1 MRREAANRGLF
12 DMRHV
17 FGVLGV
23 LAAGTLLLVSAAMN
37 WRFGYS
43 LGKTEFDATIYGTA
57 SAAADV
63 LKALIPFLILL
74 AIRARN
80 WSQAL
85 GGILLLAICSSYS
98 LTSSLGFAALNRAD
112 TVSERAVSAATY
124 KDLRSEMDYLR
135 GQMGQ
140 LPEHRPA
147 GVVESNIDRM
157 KQHRR
162 WDSTRGCTNATVTPS
177 IEYCEQFH
185 TLEAELAA
193 ARKAAELDGRMV
205 AVRTQLDDA
214 RHAGPTTEADPQAAI
229 LSTIS
234 GLGTD
239 KIQLGLTILVS
250 LLVEAGSALGF
261 FVALSH
267 WRILDEKTLGLPAK
281 VEGQAKTLPA
291 LVAPD
296 EVELPYEKS
305 DVESYFDERIEES
318 KESSVTALALFEDYC
333 NWCDLKDK
341 TPVSLPIFGR
351 QFADLGVQ
359 KAKIGG
365 RIRYI
370 GIRLLAED
378 GAAAE
383 KERKRRSLRVSQSV
397 DERRVRRAL

>member
-1 MRREAANRGLF
+1 
-12 DMRHV
+12 MRHV

-23 LAAGTLLLVSAAMN
+23 LAAATLLLVSAAMN

-74 AIRARN
+74 AVRARN

-85 GGILLLAICSSYS
+85 GGILLLAICASYS
-98 LTSSLGFAALNRAD
+98 LTSSLGFAALNRTD
-112 TVSERAVSAATY
+112 TVNERAVSAAAY
-124 KDLRSEMDYLR
+124 KDLRAEMDYLR
-135 GQMGQ
+135 GQMKQ
-140 LPEHRPA
+140 LPEHRAA
-147 GVVESNIDRM
+147 GVVASHIDRM

-162 WDSTRGCTNATVTPS
+162 WDSTRGCTNATVAPS
-177 IEYCEQFH
+177 IEYCREFH

-193 ARKAAELDGRMV
+193 ANKAEQLDQRMV
-205 AVRTQLDDA
+205 AVRAKLDDV
-214 RHAGPTTEADPQAAI
+214 RRAGPSTQADPQAAI
-229 LSTIS
+229 LSNIS
-234 GLGTD
+234 GLATD

-267 WRILDEKTLGLPAK
+267 WRIFDEKSLGVPAP
-281 VEGQAKTLPA
+281 VEAAAPPRRTLPA

-296 EVELPYEKS
+296 EAELPYERS
-305 DVESYFDERIEES
+305 DVEMYFDERVEES
-318 KESSVTALALFEDYC
+318 KESSVTALSLFEDYC

-370 GIRLLAED
+370 GIRLLEEGD
-378 GAAAE
+378 VEAE
-383 KERKRRSLRVSQSV
+383 KENAKEG
-397 DERRVRRAL
+397 DEAFA

>member
-1 MRREAANRGLF
+1 
-12 DMRHV
+12 MRHV
-17 FGVLGV
+17 LGVLGV
-23 LAAGTLLLVSAAMN
+23 LAAAILLVVSAAMN

-43 LGKTEFDATIYGTA
+43 LGKTEFDATIYGAA
-57 SAAADV
+57 SAASDV
-63 LKALIPFLILL
+63 LKALIPFLILA
-74 AIRARN
+74 AIRGRN

-112 TVSERAVSAATY
+112 TVSERAASAATY
-124 KDLRSEMDYLR
+124 KDLRAQMDYLR
-135 GQMGQ
+135 GQMEQ
-140 LPEHRPA
+140 LPQHRPA
-147 GVVESNIDRM
+147 GVVSSNIDRM

-162 WDSTRGCTNATVTPS
+162 WDSTSGCTNATVTPS
-177 IEYCEQFH
+177 IEYCKEFH
-185 TLEAELAA
+185 GLEAELAA
-193 ARKAAELDGRMV
+193 ANKAETLDQRMS
-205 AVRTQLDDA
+205 AVRAKLDDA
-214 RHAGPTTEADPQAAI
+214 RRAGPSTEADPQAAI
-229 LSTIS
+229 LSSIS
-234 GLGTD
+234 GMTTD
-239 KIQLGLTILVS
+239 RIQLALTILVS

-261 FVALSH
+261 FVAFSH
-267 WRILDEKTLGLPAK
+267 WRIFDEKSLGLPAP
-281 VEGQAKTLPA
+281 VETPKRTLPA

-296 EVELPYEKS
+296 EAEMLHEKT
-305 DVESYFDERIEES
+305 DVEMYFDERIEES

-378 GAAAE
+378 GVEAE
-383 KERKRRSLRVSQSV
+383 KEKES
-397 DERRVRRAL
+397 DEAFG

>member
-1 MRREAANRGLF
+1 MRRKAANRGLF

-17 FGVLGV
+17 FGFFGV

-112 TVSERAVSAATY
+112 TVSERAVSAANY
-124 KDLRSEMDYLR
+124 KDMRAEMDYLR
-135 GQMGQ
+135 AQMSQ

-147 GVVESNIDRM
+147 GVVSSHLEKA
-157 KQHRR
+157 KQNRR
-162 WDSTRGCTNATVTPS
+162 WESTAGCTDATVAPS
-177 IEYCEQFH
+177 IEYCQAFH
-185 TLEAELAA
+185 LLEAELAA
-193 ARKAAELDGRMV
+193 ARRAAELEGRIV
-205 AVRTQLDDA
+205 AVRARLDEA
-214 RHAGPTTEADPQAAI
+214 SLAGPSAEADPQAAI

-234 GLGTD
+234 GVGTD
-239 KIQLGLTILVS
+239 QIQLGLTILVS
-250 LLVEAGSALGF
+250 LLVEAGSALGL

-267 WRILDEKTLGLPAK
+267 WRILEDKTMGLPVPVEASAK
-281 VEGQAKTLPA
+281 ALPA
-291 LVAPD
+291 LVVPGDA
-296 EVELPYEKS
+296 ELPYEKT
-305 DVESYFDERIEES
+305 DVELYFDERIDES

-378 GAAAE
+378 GAEAP
-383 KERKRRSLRVSQSV
+383 KEN
-397 DERRVRRAL
+397 DEAFA

>member
-1 MRREAANRGLF
+1 
-12 DMRHV
+12 MRHV

-23 LAAGTLLLVSAAMN
+23 FAAGTLLLVSAAMN

-85 GGILLLAICSSYS
+85 GGIVLLAICSSYS

-124 KDLRSEMDYLR
+124 KDLRAEMNYLR
-135 GQMGQ
+135 AQMDQ
-140 LPEHRPA
+140 LPQHRPA
-147 GVVESNIDRM
+147 GVVSSSIDGM
-157 KQHRR
+157 QQHRR
-162 WDSTRGCTNATVTPS
+162 WESTRGCTNATVAPS
-177 IEYCEQFH
+177 IAYCQQFH
-185 TLEAELAA
+185 KLEAELAA
-193 ARKAAELDGRMV
+193 ARKAAELDTRIV
-205 AVRTQLDDA
+205 AVRARLDHV
-214 RHAGPTTEADPQAAI
+214 RTTGPSAEADPQAAI
-229 LSTIS
+229 LATIS

-267 WRILDEKTLGLPAK
+267 WRILEDKTLGLPAP
-281 VEGQAKTLPA
+281 VPASAKALPA

-296 EVELPYEKS
+296 AAELPYEKS
-305 DVESYFDERIEES
+305 DVEMYFDERIEES

-351 QFADLGVQ
+351 QFADLGIQ

-378 GAAAE
+378 GSENE
-383 KERKRRSLRVSQSV
+383 KAGE
-397 DERRVRRAL
+397 EAFA